1 MWQKFK
7 LKSSLKSKYL
17 SSLSELIQVCRR
29 LKLSFLFRI
38 VFVKCQSP
46 KLSKRGL
53 HFFSPPI
60 PRKTLKM
67 YKKQKATEQQSLQQK
82 PNYLGIQNPSLLL
95 ILPKST
101 SRKVRISFLEFQRH
115 SK

>member
-46 KLSKRGL
+46 KLSKRL

-101 SRKVRISFLEFQRH
+101 SRKVWISFLEFQRH